1 MAAHFGMATPV
12 SEAPV
17 ARQQPSEEEE
27 TSESV
32 TVLWTCSECYVYQIP
47 PLKTECDAP

>member
-1 MAAHFGMATPV
+1 MATPV

-32 TVLWTCSECYVYQIP
+32 TVLRTCSECYVYQIP